1 MNIYLEVLL
10 ATLTPQV
17 VASLLG
23 GMFGTLLQ
31 VNKKVAVYGVVTV
44 VCLSIG
50 GIVAAASASE
60 YLTYTLD
67 INYIFIHT
75 IVGYIVGLL
84 AVSALDLLSELA
96 PNQMSAIINGTGET
110 ALELIKARLRFW
122 LDPKNKKDNNNN
134 EESDSE

>member
-1 MNIYLEVLL
+1 MNIFLEALIT
-10 ATLTPQV
+10 TLTPQV
-17 VASLLG
+17 VSSLLG
-23 GMFGTLLQ
+23 GFFGTLLQ

-44 VCLSIG
+44 VCLGIG

-60 YLTYTLD
+60 YITYKLGF
-67 INYIFIHT
+67 NYIFIHT
-75 IVGYIVGLL
+75 LVGYTVGLL

-122 LDPKNKKDNNNN
+122 LDPKNKKDDTD
-134 EESDSE
+134 EIS